1 MRRDL
6 LREDTPS
13 PAGDESSSD
22 PVLVVGEP
30 PPARRHSSLED
41 LFRAPPDSSREEGLL
56 DVGRD
61 AAGREARAR
70 ERALGQ
76 TTRRTRPHD
85 ASPRVPEV
93 VVSYESDPGD
103 GGRRHARTRV
113 LEQDGD
119 NDHSVDGDFS
129 RGGASHLGSHWN
141 DRGNFYFEKQRRKCL
156 VPSLV
161 ATGRDAGRSMVK
173 VRGRGWL
180 KLLGHDAFTSLIEMH
195 WFFLTTLVVGTHFAT
210 FVLFALFWLIVN
222 QSSNSCLGGFDDGGF
237 NAALIFSVATQ
248 TTLGYGTRFVKSEC
262 RLGAALLFIQII
274 VGVFVNALSLGV
286 IFARITD
293 PKHRARS
300 IFVSDAACVATRDG
314 ELKFMF
320 RVADARDRKV
330 IAPAV
335 RACLYSWSGRTT
347 SEGERLPVSAQ
358 PLRISKLD
366 PLMLLPI
373 TIEHVIDETSP
384 LFGHTHDSINACGAE
399 IVVALEGCVDATG
412 LSFSA
417 RQSYLPSEILWG
429 HTFRRIIRR
438 APSGSTRHEVAL
450 ARFHELE
457 PQEMLE
463 SPTVLKRRGVSFQL
477 GGRALLTAQQ
487 MCEATIEAA
496 RGGGENIVPFPAI
509 GANTL
514 ALSDSIVIDDSM
526 TTATFRVGDTRS
538 PWGCQFA
545 DVVAKASL
553 HVWFAK
559 SDGAT
564 THECFE
570 LPLSFSGGGG
580 PSALPGGASLDLWA
594 PALVDHD
601 MTAVESPRIEK
612 KTSSELDVDPESRTR
627 RNAKKTSP
635 LLRAFSMDAE
645 RRNVSLLLSARDAV
659 VVVCVSGTCAV
670 DGTPRTRRRCYSAG
684 DILPR
689 RRFVEITSPPS
700 RRAMWTE
707 PRVDFTQFH
716 NSVAVEKERRV

>member
-30 PPARRHSSLED
+30 PPARRHSSLEE
-41 LFRAPPDSSREEGLL
+41 LFRAPPDDDSSREEGLL

-76 TTRRTRPHD
+76 TTRRTRSHD

-119 NDHSVDGDFS
+119 NDHDGDFS

-195 WFFLTTLVVGTHFAT
+195 WFFLVTLVVGLHFAT
-210 FVLFALFWLIVN
+210 FLLFALFWLIVK
-222 QSSNSCLGGFDDGGF
+222 QSSKSCLGGFDNGGF

-262 RLGAALLFIQII
+262 RAGAALLFAQII

-335 RACLYSWSGRTT
+335 RACLYSWNGRTT

-384 LFGHTHDSINACGAE
+384 LFGHTHDSLRACGAE
-399 IVVALEGCVDATG
+399 IVVAFEGCVDATG

-429 HTFRRIIRR
+429 HTFRRVIRR

-463 SPTVLKRRGVSFQL
+463 SPEVLKRRGVSFQL

-496 RGGGENIVPFPAI
+496 RGGGKNVTPFPAI

-514 ALSDSIVIDDSM
+514 ALSDSIVIDEAM

-545 DVVAKASL
+545 DVVARAFL

-570 LPLSFSGGGG
+570 LPLSRRGGGR
-580 PSALPGGASLDLWA
+580 PSTEGGASLDLWA

-601 MTAVESPRIEK
+601 MTAVESPSLEN
-612 KTSSELDVDPESRTR
+612 KTSSRNVDPESRKP
-627 RNAKKTSP
+627 NAKETSP

-645 RRNVSLLLSARDAV
+645 RRNVSLRLSARDAV

-670 DGTPRTRRRCYSAG
+670 DGTPRTRRRCYRAG

-700 RRAMWTE
+700 RRALWTE
-707 PRVDFTQFH
+707 PRVDFDAFH
-716 NSVAVEKERRV
+716 DTVAVETERFD

>member
-30 PPARRHSSLED
+30 PPARRHSSLEE
-41 LFRAPPDSSREEGLL
+41 LFRAPPDDDSSREEGLL

-76 TTRRTRPHD
+76 TTRRTRSHD

-119 NDHSVDGDFS
+119 NDHDGDFS

-195 WFFLTTLVVGTHFAT
+195 WFFLATLVVGLHFAT
-210 FVLFALFWLIVN
+210 FLLFALFWLIVK
-222 QSSNSCLGGFDDGGF
+222 QSSKSCLGGFDNGGF

-262 RLGAALLFIQII
+262 RAGAALLFAQII

-335 RACLYSWSGRTT
+335 RACLYSWNGRTT

-384 LFGHTHDSINACGAE
+384 LFGHTHDSLRACGAE
-399 IVVALEGCVDATG
+399 IVVAFEGCVDATG

-429 HTFRRIIRR
+429 HTFRRVIRR

-463 SPTVLKRRGVSFQL
+463 SPEVLKRRGVSFQL

-496 RGGGENIVPFPAI
+496 RGGGKNVTPFPAI

-514 ALSDSIVIDDSM
+514 ALSDSIVIDEAM

-545 DVVAKASL
+545 DVVARAFL

-570 LPLSFSGGGG
+570 LPLSRRGGGR
-580 PSALPGGASLDLWA
+580 PSTEGGASLDLWA

-601 MTAVESPRIEK
+601 MTAVESPSLEN
-612 KTSSELDVDPESRTR
+612 KTSSRNVDPESRKP
-627 RNAKKTSP
+627 NAKETSP

-645 RRNVSLLLSARDAV
+645 RRNVSLRLSARDAV

-670 DGTPRTRRRCYSAG
+670 DGTPRTRRRCYRAG
-684 DILPR
+684 DILSR
-689 RRFVEITSPPS
+689 RRFGEITSPPS
-700 RRAMWTE
+700 RRALWTE
-707 PRVDFTQFH
+707 PRVDFDAFH
-716 NSVAVEKERRV
+716 DTVAVEKERFD

>member
-30 PPARRHSSLED
+30 PPARRHSSLEE
-41 LFRAPPDSSREEGLL
+41 LFRAPPDDDSSREEGLL

-76 TTRRTRPHD
+76 TTRRTRSHD

-119 NDHSVDGDFS
+119 NDHDGDFS

-141 DRGNFYFEKQRRKCL
+141 DRGNFYFEQQRRKCL

-195 WFFLTTLVVGTHFAT
+195 WFFLVTLVVGLHFAM
-210 FVLFALFWLIVN
+210 FLLFALFWLIVK
-222 QSSNSCLGGFDDGGF
+222 QSSKSCLGGFDNGGF

-262 RLGAALLFIQII
+262 RAGAALLFAQII

-335 RACLYSWSGRTT
+335 RACLYSWNGRTT

-384 LFGHTHDSINACGAE
+384 LFGHTHDSLRACGAE
-399 IVVALEGCVDATG
+399 IVVAFEGCVDATG

-429 HTFRRIIRR
+429 HTFRRVIRR

-463 SPTVLKRRGVSFQL
+463 SPEVLKRRGVSFQL

-496 RGGGENIVPFPAI
+496 RGGGKNVTPFPAI

-514 ALSDSIVIDDSM
+514 ALSDSIVIDEAM

-545 DVVAKASL
+545 DVVARAFL

-570 LPLSFSGGGG
+570 LPLSRRGGGR
-580 PSALPGGASLDLWA
+580 PSTEGGASLDLWA

-601 MTAVESPRIEK
+601 MTAVESPSLEN
-612 KTSSELDVDPESRTR
+612 KTSSRDVDPESRTP
-627 RNAKKTSP
+627 NAKETSP

-645 RRNVSLLLSARDAV
+645 RRNVSLRLSARDAV

-670 DGTPRTRRRCYSAG
+670 DGTPRTRRRCYRAG

-700 RRAMWTE
+700 RRALWTE
-707 PRVDFTQFH
+707 PRVDFDAFH
-716 NSVAVEKERRV
+716 DTVAVEKERFD

>member
-1 MRRDL
+1 MR
-6 LREDTPS
+6 
-13 PAGDESSSD
+13 GDESSPD
-22 PVLVVGEP
+22 PVAVVGEP
-30 PPARRHSSLED
+30 LPARRRSTLED
-41 LFRAPPDSSREEGLL
+41 LFRASTDDDSSREEGLL
-56 DVGRD
+56 DEGLHLD
-61 AAGREARAR
+61 ADGNALET
-70 ERALGQ
+70 RALGRGI
-76 TTRRTRPHD
+76 RRTRLETR
-85 ASPRVPEV
+85 ASPRVPAV
-93 VVSYESDPGD
+93 VVSYEPDLRD
-103 GGRRHARTRV
+103 GNRRHATTRV
-113 LEQDGD
+113 LEEDRE
-119 NDHSVDGDFS
+119 NDCDFS
-129 RGGASHLGSHWN
+129 RDASSRERLGSRWN

-156 VPSLV
+156 VPHLV
-161 ATGRDAGRSMVK
+161 ATGTDAGRSMVR

-180 KLLGHDAFTSLIEMH
+180 KLLNHDAFTSLVEAH
-195 WFFLTTLVVGTHFAT
+195 WAFLAVTVVGLHFAT
-210 FVLFALFWLIVN
+210 FFVFALFWLLLRR
-222 QSSNSCLGGFDDGGF
+222 SSPSCLGGFENGGF

-248 TTLGYGTRFVKSEC
+248 TTLGYGTRSIRGAC
-262 RLGAALLFIQII
+262 RAGAALLFAQIV

-335 RACLYSWSGRTT
+335 RACLYAWNGRVTR
-347 SEGERLPVSAQ
+347 EGERLPVSAQ

-384 LFGHTHDSINACGAE
+384 LFGHTHDSLCACHAE
-399 IVVALEGCVDATG
+399 IVVAFEGCVDATG

-463 SPTVLKRRGVSFQL
+463 SPEVLKRRGVSFQL

-496 RGGGENIVPFPAI
+496 RGGGKNVVPFPAV

-526 TTATFRVGDTRS
+526 TVATFRVGDTRS
-538 PWGCQFA
+538 PWGSQFV
-545 DVVAKASL
+545 DVVARAFL
-553 HVWFAK
+553 HVWSET
-559 SDGAT
+559 SDDANVHRRV
-564 THECFE
+564 THERFE
-570 LPLSFSGGGG
+570 LPLTQRGA
-580 PSALPGGASLDLWA
+580 PSARAEAGGVSLDLWA
-594 PALVDHD
+594 PTLVDHD
-601 MTAVESPRIEK
+601 LTRGGSRRDERDERRERRGAF
-612 KTSSELDVDPESRTR
+612 SEE
-627 RNAKKTSP
+627 TSP
-635 LLRAFSMDAE
+635 LFRAFSIDAE
-645 RRNVSLLLSARDAV
+645 RRSVSLRLSARDAV
-659 VVVCVSGTCAV
+659 LVVCVTGACVS
-670 DGTPRTRRRCYSAG
+670 DGTPRTRRRCYRAN
-684 DILPR
+684 DIAPR
-689 RRFVEITSPPS
+689 RGFVEITSPPS
-700 RRAMWTE
+700 RRAPSTE
-707 PRVDFTQFH
+707 PRVDFDSFH
-716 NSVAVEKERRV
+716 DTRGA

>member
-30 PPARRHSSLED
+30 PPARRHSSLEE
-41 LFRAPPDSSREEGLL
+41 LFRAPPDDDSSREEGLL

-119 NDHSVDGDFS
+119 NDHDGDFS

-195 WFFLTTLVVGTHFAT
+195 WFFLATLVVGLHFAT
-210 FVLFALFWLIVN
+210 FLLFALFWLIVK
-222 QSSNSCLGGFDDGGF
+222 QSSKSCLGGFDNGGF

-262 RLGAALLFIQII
+262 RAGAALLFAQII

-384 LFGHTHDSINACGAE
+384 LFGHTHDSLRACGAE
-399 IVVALEGCVDATG
+399 IVVAFEGCVDATG

-429 HTFRRIIRR
+429 HTFRRVIRR

-463 SPTVLKRRGVSFQL
+463 SPEVLKRRGVSFQL

-496 RGGGENIVPFPAI
+496 RGGGKNVTPFPAI

-514 ALSDSIVIDDSM
+514 ALSDSIVIDEAM

-545 DVVAKASL
+545 DVVARAFL

-570 LPLSFSGGGG
+570 LPLSRRGGGR
-580 PSALPGGASLDLWA
+580 PSTEGGASLDLWA

-601 MTAVESPRIEK
+601 MTAVESPSLEN
-612 KTSSELDVDPESRTR
+612 KTSSRNVDPESRKP
-627 RNAKKTSP
+627 NAKETSP

-645 RRNVSLLLSARDAV
+645 RRNVSLRLSARDAV

-670 DGTPRTRRRCYSAG
+670 DGTPRTRRRCYRAG

-700 RRAMWTE
+700 RRALWTE
-707 PRVDFTQFH
+707 PRVDFDAFH
-716 NSVAVEKERRV
+716 DTVAVEKERFD

>member
-30 PPARRHSSLED
+30 PPARRHSSLEE
-41 LFRAPPDSSREEGLL
+41 LFRAPPDDDSSREEGLL

-76 TTRRTRPHD
+76 TTRRTRPHH

-119 NDHSVDGDFS
+119 NDHDGDFS

-195 WFFLTTLVVGTHFAT
+195 WFFLATLVVGLHFAT
-210 FVLFALFWLIVN
+210 FLLFALFWLIVK
-222 QSSNSCLGGFDDGGF
+222 QSSKSCLGGFDNGGF

-262 RLGAALLFIQII
+262 RAGAALLFAQII

-335 RACLYSWSGRTT
+335 RACLYSWNGRTT

-384 LFGHTHDSINACGAE
+384 LFGHTHDSLRACGAE
-399 IVVALEGCVDATG
+399 IVVAFEGCVDATG

-429 HTFRRIIRR
+429 HTFRRVIRR

-463 SPTVLKRRGVSFQL
+463 SPEVLKRRGVSFQL

-496 RGGGENIVPFPAI
+496 RGGGKNVTPFPAI

-514 ALSDSIVIDDSM
+514 ALSDSIVIDEAM

-545 DVVAKASL
+545 DVVARAFL

-570 LPLSFSGGGG
+570 LPLSRRGGGR
-580 PSALPGGASLDLWA
+580 PSTEGGASLDLWA

-601 MTAVESPRIEK
+601 MTAVESPSLEN
-612 KTSSELDVDPESRTR
+612 KTSSRNVDPESRKP
-627 RNAKKTSP
+627 NAKETSP

-645 RRNVSLLLSARDAV
+645 RRNVSLRLSARDAV

-670 DGTPRTRRRCYSAG
+670 DGTPRTRRRCYRAG

-689 RRFVEITSPPS
+689 RRFGEITSPPS
-700 RRAMWTE
+700 RRALWTE
-707 PRVDFTQFH
+707 PRVDFDAFH
-716 NSVAVEKERRV
+716 DTVAVETERFD

>member
-30 PPARRHSSLED
+30 PPARRHSSLEE
-41 LFRAPPDSSREEGLL
+41 LFRAPPDDDSSREEGLL

-76 TTRRTRPHD
+76 TTRRTRSHD

-119 NDHSVDGDFS
+119 NDHDGDFS

-195 WFFLTTLVVGTHFAT
+195 WFFLATLVVGLHFAT
-210 FVLFALFWLIVN
+210 FLLFALFWLIVK
-222 QSSNSCLGGFDDGGF
+222 QSSKSCLGGFDNGGF

-262 RLGAALLFIQII
+262 RAGAALLFAQII

-335 RACLYSWSGRTT
+335 RACLYSWNGRTT

-384 LFGHTHDSINACGAE
+384 LFGHTHDSLRACGAE
-399 IVVALEGCVDATG
+399 IVVAFEGCVDATG

-429 HTFRRIIRR
+429 HTFRRVIRR

-463 SPTVLKRRGVSFQL
+463 SPEVLKRRGVSFQL

-496 RGGGENIVPFPAI
+496 RGGGKNVTPFPAI

-514 ALSDSIVIDDSM
+514 ALSDSIVIDEAM

-545 DVVAKASL
+545 DVVARAFL

-570 LPLSFSGGGG
+570 LPLSRRGGGR
-580 PSALPGGASLDLWA
+580 PSTEGGASLDLWA

-601 MTAVESPRIEK
+601 MTAVESPSLEN
-612 KTSSELDVDPESRTR
+612 KTSSRNVDPESRKP
-627 RNAKKTSP
+627 NAKETLP

-645 RRNVSLLLSARDAV
+645 RRNVSLRLSARDAV

-670 DGTPRTRRRCYSAG
+670 DGTPRTRRRCYRAG

-700 RRAMWTE
+700 RRALWTE
-707 PRVDFTQFH
+707 PRVDFDAFH
-716 NSVAVEKERRV
+716 DTVAVETERFD

>member
-1 MRRDL
+1 MR
-6 LREDTPS
+6 
-13 PAGDESSSD
+13 GDESSPD
-22 PVLVVGEP
+22 PVAVVGEP
-30 PPARRHSSLED
+30 PSARRRSTLED
-41 LFRAPPDSSREEGLL
+41 LFRASTDDDSSREEGLL
-56 DVGRD
+56 DEGLHLD
-61 AAGREARAR
+61 ADGNALET
-70 ERALGQ
+70 RALG
-76 TTRRTRPHD
+76 RGISRTRLETR
-85 ASPRVPEV
+85 ASPRVPAV
-93 VVSYESDPGD
+93 VVSYEPDPGD
-103 GGRRHARTRV
+103 DNRRHATTRV
-113 LEQDGD
+113 LEEDRE
-119 NDHSVDGDFS
+119 NDRDFS
-129 RGGASHLGSHWN
+129 RDASERLGSRWN

-156 VPSLV
+156 VPHLV
-161 ATGRDAGRSMVK
+161 ATGTDAGRSMVR

-180 KLLGHDAFTSLIEMH
+180 KLLNHDAFTSLVEAH
-195 WFFLTTLVVGTHFAT
+195 WAFLAVTVVGLHFAT
-210 FVLFALFWLIVN
+210 FFVFALFWLLLRR
-222 QSSNSCLGGFDDGGF
+222 SSPSCLGGFENGGF

-248 TTLGYGTRFVKSEC
+248 TTLGYGTRSIRGAC
-262 RLGAALLFIQII
+262 RAGAALLFAQIV

-335 RACLYSWSGRTT
+335 RACLYAWNGRVTR
-347 SEGERLPVSAQ
+347 EGERLPVSAQ

-384 LFGHTHDSINACGAE
+384 LFGHTHDSLCACHAE
-399 IVVALEGCVDATG
+399 IVVAFEGCVDATG

-463 SPTVLKRRGVSFQL
+463 SPEVLKRRGVSFQL

-496 RGGGENIVPFPAI
+496 RGKNVVPFPAA

-526 TTATFRVGDTRS
+526 TLATFRVGDTRS
-538 PWGCQFA
+538 PWGSQFV
-545 DVVAKASL
+545 DVAARAFL
-553 HVWFAK
+553 HVWSAR
-559 SDGAT
+559 SDGADGPHRA

-570 LPLSFSGGGG
+570 LPLARRGGPPARAEGGGV
-580 PSALPGGASLDLWA
+580 SLDLWA
-594 PALVDHD
+594 PTLVDHD
-601 MTAVESPRIEK
+601 MTQGESPGDER
-612 KTSSELDVDPESRTR
+612 DVHPESEGTEKRE
-627 RNAKKTSP
+627 TSP
-635 LLRAFSMDAE
+635 LLRAFSVDAE
-645 RRNVSLLLSARDAV
+645 RRSVSLRLSARDAV
-659 VVVCVSGTCAV
+659 VVVCVTGACVV
-670 DGTPRTRRRCYSAG
+670 DGTPRTRRRCYRAG
-684 DILPR
+684 DILLR

-700 RRAMWTE
+700 RRALWTE
-707 PRVDFTQFH
+707 PRVDFDAFH
-716 NSVAVEKERRV
+716 DTEYVA

>member
-30 PPARRHSSLED
+30 PPARRHSSLEE
-41 LFRAPPDSSREEGLL
+41 LFRAPPDDDSSREEGLL

-70 ERALGQ
+70 ERTLGQ
-76 TTRRTRPHD
+76 TTRRTRPHH

-119 NDHSVDGDFS
+119 NDHDGDFS

-195 WFFLTTLVVGTHFAT
+195 WFFLVTLVVGLHFAT
-210 FVLFALFWLIVN
+210 FLLFALFWLIVK
-222 QSSNSCLGGFDDGGF
+222 QSSKSCLGGFDNGGF

-262 RLGAALLFIQII
+262 RAGAALLFAQII

-300 IFVSDAACVATRDG
+300 IFVSDAACIATRDG

-330 IAPAV
+330 ISPAV

-384 LFGHTHDSINACGAE
+384 LFGHTHDSLRACGAE
-399 IVVALEGCVDATG
+399 IVVAFEGCVDATG

-429 HTFRRIIRR
+429 HTFRRVIRR

-463 SPTVLKRRGVSFQL
+463 SPEVLKRRGVSFQL

-496 RGGGENIVPFPAI
+496 RGGGKNVTPFPAI

-514 ALSDSIVIDDSM
+514 ALSDSIVIDEAM

-545 DVVAKASL
+545 DVVARAFL

-570 LPLSFSGGGG
+570 LPLSRRGGGR
-580 PSALPGGASLDLWA
+580 PSAEGGASLDLWA

-601 MTAVESPRIEK
+601 MTAVESPSLEN
-612 KTSSELDVDPESRTR
+612 KTSSRDVDPESRTP
-627 RNAKKTSP
+627 NAKETSP

-645 RRNVSLLLSARDAV
+645 RRNVSLRLSARDAV

-670 DGTPRTRRRCYSAG
+670 DGTPRTRRRCYRAG

-700 RRAMWTE
+700 RRALWTE
-707 PRVDFTQFH
+707 PRVDFDAFH
-716 NSVAVEKERRV
+716 DTVAVETERFD

>member
-1 MRRDL
+1 M
-6 LREDTPS
+6 
-13 PAGDESSSD
+13 
-22 PVLVVGEP
+22 
-30 PPARRHSSLED
+30 
-41 LFRAPPDSSREEGLL
+41 
-56 DVGRD
+56 
-61 AAGREARAR
+61 
-70 ERALGQ
+70 
-76 TTRRTRPHD
+76 
-85 ASPRVPEV
+85 
-93 VVSYESDPGD
+93 VVSYEPDPGD
-103 GGRRHARTRV
+103 GGRRHATTRV
-113 LEQDGD
+113 LEEDRE
-119 NDHSVDGDFS
+119 NDRDFS
-129 RGGASHLGSHWN
+129 RDASERLGSRWN

-156 VPSLV
+156 VPHLV
-161 ATGRDAGRSMVK
+161 ATGTDAGRSMVTK
-173 VRGRGWL
+173 ARPRL
-180 KLLGHDAFTSLIEMH
+180 AETLNHDAFTSLVEATGRF
-195 WFFLTTLVVGTHFAT
+195 WRSRWWVCFAAFFV
-210 FVLFALFWLIVN
+210 FALFWLLLRR
-222 QSSNSCLGGFDDGGF
+222 SSPSCLDGFENGGF

-248 TTLGYGTRFVKSEC
+248 TTLGYGTRSIRGAC
-262 RLGAALLFIQII
+262 RAGAALLFAQIV

-335 RACLYSWSGRTT
+335 RACLYAWNGRVTR
-347 SEGERLPVSAQ
+347 EGERLPVSAQ

-384 LFGHTHDSINACGAE
+384 LFGHTHDSLCACHAE
-399 IVVALEGCVDATG
+399 IVVAFEGCVDATG

-463 SPTVLKRRGVSFQL
+463 SPEVLKRRGVSFQL

-496 RGGGENIVPFPAI
+496 RGKTSCLSPRRAR
-509 GANTL
+509 NTL

-526 TTATFRVGDTRS
+526 TLATFRVGDTRS
-538 PWGCQFA
+538 PWGSQFV
-545 DVVAKASL
+545 DVTARAFL
-553 HVWFAK
+553 HVWSAR
-559 SDGAT
+559 SDGADGPHRA

-570 LPLSFSGGGG
+570 LPLARRGGPPARAEGGGV
-580 PSALPGGASLDLWA
+580 SLDLWA
-594 PALVDHD
+594 PTLVDHD
-601 MTAVESPRIEK
+601 MTRGESPGDER
-612 KTSSELDVDPESRTR
+612 DDHPESEGTSWE
-627 RNAKKTSP
+627 TSP
-635 LLRAFSMDAE
+635 LLRAFSVDAE
-645 RRNVSLLLSARDAV
+645 RRIVSLRLSARDAV
-659 VVVCVSGTCAV
+659 VVVRVTGACVV
-670 DGTPRTRRRCYSAG
+670 DGTPRTRRRCYRAG
-684 DILPR
+684 DILLR

-700 RRAMWTE
+700 RRALWTE
-707 PRVDFTQFH
+707 PRVDFDAFH
-716 NSVAVEKERRV
+716 DTE

>member
-1 MRRDL
+1 MRG
-6 LREDTPS
+6 E
-13 PAGDESSSD
+13 ESSPD
-22 PVLVVGEP
+22 PVAVVGEP
-30 PPARRHSSLED
+30 LPARRRSTLED
-41 LFRAPPDSSREEGLL
+41 LFRASTDDDSSREEGLL
-56 DVGRD
+56 DEGLHLD
-61 AAGREARAR
+61 ADGNPLET
-70 ERALGQ
+70 RALG
-76 TTRRTRPHD
+76 RGISRTRLETR
-85 ASPRVPEV
+85 ASPRVPAV
-93 VVSYESDPGD
+93 VVSYEPDPRD
-103 GGRRHARTRV
+103 GNRRHATTRV
-113 LEQDGD
+113 LEEDRE
-119 NDHSVDGDFS
+119 NDCDFS
-129 RGGASHLGSHWN
+129 RDASSRERLGSRWN

-156 VPSLV
+156 VPHLV
-161 ATGRDAGRSMVK
+161 ATGTDAGRSMVR

-180 KLLGHDAFTSLIEMH
+180 KLLNHDAFTSLVEAN
-195 WFFLTTLVVGTHFAT
+195 WAFLAVTVVGLHFAT
-210 FVLFALFWLIVN
+210 FFVFALFWLLLRR
-222 QSSNSCLGGFDDGGF
+222 SSPSCLGGFENGGF

-248 TTLGYGTRFVKSEC
+248 TTLGYGTRSIRGAC
-262 RLGAALLFIQII
+262 RAGAALLFAQIV

-335 RACLYSWSGRTT
+335 RACLYAWNGRVTR
-347 SEGERLPVSAQ
+347 EGERLPVSAQ

-384 LFGHTHDSINACGAE
+384 LFGHTHDSLCACHAE
-399 IVVALEGCVDATG
+399 IVVAFEGCVDATG

-463 SPTVLKRRGVSFQL
+463 SPEVLKRRGVSFQL

-487 MCEATIEAA
+487 MCEATIEAV
-496 RGGGENIVPFPAI
+496 RGKNVVPFPAA

-526 TTATFRVGDTRS
+526 TLATFRVGDTRS
-538 PWGCQFA
+538 PWGSQFV
-545 DVVAKASL
+545 DVAARAFL
-553 HVWFAK
+553 HVWSAR
-559 SDGAT
+559 SDGADGPHRA

-570 LPLSFSGGGG
+570 LPLARRGAPPARAEGGGV
-580 PSALPGGASLDLWA
+580 SLDLWA
-594 PALVDHD
+594 PTLVDHD
-601 MTAVESPRIEK
+601 MTQGESPGDER
-612 KTSSELDVDPESRTR
+612 DDHPESEGTSWE
-627 RNAKKTSP
+627 KSP
-635 LLRAFSMDAE
+635 LLRAFSVDAE
-645 RRNVSLLLSARDAV
+645 RRIVSLRLSARDAV
-659 VVVCVSGTCAV
+659 VVVRVTGACVV
-670 DGTPRTRRRCYSAG
+670 DGTPRTRRRCYRAG
-684 DILPR
+684 DILLR

-700 RRAMWTE
+700 RRALWTE
-707 PRVDFTQFH
+707 PHVDFDAFH
-716 NSVAVEKERRV
+716 DTE

>member
-30 PPARRHSSLED
+30 PPARRHSSLEE
-41 LFRAPPDSSREEGLL
+41 LFRAPPDDDSSREEGLL

-76 TTRRTRPHD
+76 TTRRTRSHD

-119 NDHSVDGDFS
+119 NDHDGDFS

-195 WFFLTTLVVGTHFAT
+195 WFFLVTLVVGLHFAT
-210 FVLFALFWLIVN
+210 FLLFALFWLIVK
-222 QSSNSCLGGFDDGGF
+222 QSSKSCLGGFDNGGF

-262 RLGAALLFIQII
+262 RAGAALLFAQII

-335 RACLYSWSGRTT
+335 RACLYSWNGRTT

-384 LFGHTHDSINACGAE
+384 LFGHTHDSLRACGAE
-399 IVVALEGCVDATG
+399 IVVAFEGCVDATG

-429 HTFRRIIRR
+429 HTFRRVIRR

-463 SPTVLKRRGVSFQL
+463 SPEVLKRRGVSFQL

-496 RGGGENIVPFPAI
+496 RGGGKNVTPFPAI

-514 ALSDSIVIDDSM
+514 ALSDSIVIDEAM

-545 DVVAKASL
+545 DVVARAFL

-570 LPLSFSGGGG
+570 LPLSRRGGGR
-580 PSALPGGASLDLWA
+580 PSAEGGASLDLWA

-601 MTAVESPRIEK
+601 MTAVESPSLEN
-612 KTSSELDVDPESRTR
+612 KTSSRNVDPESRKP
-627 RNAKKTSP
+627 NAKETSP

-645 RRNVSLLLSARDAV
+645 RRNVSLRLSARDAV

-670 DGTPRTRRRCYSAG
+670 DGTPRTRRRCYRAG

-689 RRFVEITSPPS
+689 RRFGEITSPPS
-700 RRAMWTE
+700 RRALWTE
-707 PRVDFTQFH
+707 PRVDFDAFH
-716 NSVAVEKERRV
+716 DTVAVEKERFD

>member
-1 MRRDL
+1 MR
-6 LREDTPS
+6 
-13 PAGDESSSD
+13 GDESSPD
-22 PVLVVGEP
+22 PVAVVGEP
-30 PPARRHSSLED
+30 PPARRRSTLED
-41 LFRAPPDSSREEGLL
+41 LFRAPTDDDSSREEGLL
-56 DVGRD
+56 DEGLHLD
-61 AAGREARAR
+61 ADGNALETRAR
-70 ERALGQ
+70 GIRGI
-76 TTRRTRPHD
+76 RRTRLETR
-85 ASPRVPEV
+85 ASPRVPAV
-93 VVSYESDPGD
+93 VVSYEPDPGD
-103 GGRRHARTRV
+103 GNRRHATTRV
-113 LEQDGD
+113 LEEDRE
-119 NDHSVDGDFS
+119 NDRDFS
-129 RGGASHLGSHWN
+129 RDASRERLGSRWN

-156 VPSLV
+156 VPHLV
-161 ATGRDAGRSMVK
+161 ATGTDAGRSMVR

-180 KLLGHDAFTSLIEMH
+180 KLLNYDAFTSLVEAH
-195 WFFLTTLVVGTHFAT
+195 FSVVAVTVVGLHFAT
-210 FVLFALFWLIVN
+210 FFVFALFWLLLRR
-222 QSSNSCLGGFDDGGF
+222 SSPSCLGGFENGGF

-248 TTLGYGTRFVKSEC
+248 TTLGYGTRSIRGAC
-262 RLGAALLFIQII
+262 RAGAALLFAQIV

-335 RACLYSWSGRTT
+335 RACLYAWNGRVTR
-347 SEGERLPVSAQ
+347 EGERLPVSAQ

-384 LFGHTHDSINACGAE
+384 LFGHTHDSLCACHAE
-399 IVVALEGCVDATG
+399 IVVAFEGCVDATG

-463 SPTVLKRRGVSFQL
+463 SPEVLKRRGVSFQL

-487 MCEATIEAA
+487 MCEATIEAT
-496 RGGGENIVPFPAI
+496 RGKNVVPFPAA

-526 TTATFRVGDTRS
+526 TLATFRVGDTKS
-538 PWGCQFA
+538 PWGSQFV
-545 DVVAKASL
+545 DVAARAFL
-553 HVWFAK
+553 HVWSAR
-559 SDGAT
+559 SDGADGPHRA

-570 LPLSFSGGGG
+570 LPLARRGAPPARAEGGGV
-580 PSALPGGASLDLWA
+580 SLDLWA
-594 PALVDHD
+594 PTLVDHD
-601 MTAVESPRIEK
+601 MTRGESPGDER
-612 KTSSELDVDPESRTR
+612 DVHPESEGTEKRE
-627 RNAKKTSP
+627 TSP
-635 LLRAFSMDAE
+635 LLRAFSVDAE
-645 RRNVSLLLSARDAV
+645 RRNVSLRLSARDAV
-659 VVVCVSGTCAV
+659 VVVCVTGACVV
-670 DGTPRTRRRCYSAG
+670 DGTPRTRRRCYRAG
-684 DILPR
+684 DILLR

-700 RRAMWTE
+700 RRALWTE
-707 PRVDFTQFH
+707 PRVDFDAFH
-716 NSVAVEKERRV
+716 DTEYVA